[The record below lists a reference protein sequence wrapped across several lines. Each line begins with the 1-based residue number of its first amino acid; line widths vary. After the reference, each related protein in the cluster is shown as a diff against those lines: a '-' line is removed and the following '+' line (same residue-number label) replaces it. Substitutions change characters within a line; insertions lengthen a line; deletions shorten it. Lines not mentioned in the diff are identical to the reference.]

1 MAKLYNLARMTT
13 ATTGTGTITLG
24 SAVSGYLT
32 FLQAGAVDGDV
43 VSYAIKDGANSEI
56 GYGTYTASGTTLTRN
71 VTKSTNSN
79 AAISLSGSA
88 EVFITARAEDIVTA
102 PHCGRLTYV
111 SATAIKFAP
120 FNGDQIKI
128 NGDIYRIPSA
138 GIAGVA
144 NTSVF
149 VNGTGAQNLGAST
162 LYYVYAFINSGVV
175 TADFS
180 TTAHSTSTTEGNVGT
195 EIKTGDNTRTLVG
208 MVRTNGSSQFVDSA
222 AQRFVLSWF
231 NRQTRGG
238 YAAFTADR
246 TTTSTTFVEIN
257 TEIRNEFLTWS
268 GEAVIADISGTGNNS
283 TTNRFIFTGI
293 SFDGGTP
300 DFMAGSQAST
310 AGLNN
315 SVACGGTKNGLSE
328 GYHYAT
334 LFGSVANPGTNGTAT
349 WQVAA
354 ISSLTIVPVNLSTM
368 IRG

>member
-1 MAKLYNLARMTT
+1 MAKQLNLARVTT

-32 FLQAGAVDGDV
+32 FALAGVANGDV
-43 VSYAIKDGANSEI
+43 VSYGIKDGASSEI
-56 GYGTYTASGTTLTRN
+56 GYGTYTSAGTTLTRT

-79 AAISLSGSA
+79 AAISLSGIA
-88 EVFITARAEDIVTA
+88 EVFITARAEDISSW
-102 PHCGRLTYV
+102 PQCGRLTYV

-149 VNGTGAQNLGAST
+149 VNGTGASNLGAST

-208 MVRTNGSSQFVDSA
+208 MVRTNASSQFADSA

-231 NRQTRGG
+231 NRQTIGG
-238 YAAFTADR
+238 YSAFTVNR
-246 TTTSTTFVEIN
+246 TSTSTSLAEVN
-257 TEIRNEFLTWS
+257 TEIRNEFLIWA
-268 GEAVIADISGTGNNS
+268 GEAVHASIAGTGRNS
-283 TTNRFIFTGI
+283 NANRYVFTAI
-293 SFDGGTP
+293 SFDGGTA
-300 DFMAGSQAST
+300 DFVSLNQNSSAAGQVPVNIS
-310 AGLNN
+310 GI
-315 SVACGGTKNGLSE
+315 KNGLSE

-334 LFGSVANPGTNGTAT
+334 LFGSVAASGGTAT
-349 WQVAA
+349 WDVSA
-354 ISSLTIVPVNLSTM
+354 IDGVTMPPVNLSTM